1 MLYVIYN
8 KATDIDE
15 VVTEYL
21 TDALEEAGKLIDSGA
36 SADEYEVLFIHLS
49 RESYDKY
56 DWSHIMNHIES
67 TLRIND
73 FLAKYGISS
82 DPVKEVEPEVE
93 PVNKEMYHNL
103 DKAEQLE
110 VLKFVSDQMLIDELN
125 RRMSEYRKY
134 ADAIRNANEG
144 LMIYV

>member
-8 KATDIDE
+8 KSTDIDE

-36 SADEYEVLFIHLS
+36 SADEYSVLLIHLS
-49 RESYDKY
+49 PESYQSH
-56 DWSHIMNHIES
+56 DWSYIQNHVES
-67 TLRIND
+67 AERIND
-73 FLAKYGISS
+73 FLNKYGITS
-82 DPVKEVEPEVE
+82 DPVKEVE

-125 RRMSEYRKY
+125 RRLNEYRTY
-134 ADAIRNANEG
+134 ADTIREAG
-144 LMIYV
+144 DKMRIYV

>member
-21 TDALEEAGKLIDSGA
+21 TDALEEAGKIIDSGA
-36 SADEYEVLFIHLS
+36 QTDDYEVLFIHLS
-49 RESYDKY
+49 PESYHKY
-56 DWSHIMNHIES
+56 DWIYIQNHVES
-67 TLRIND
+67 TMPIYD
-73 FLAKYGISS
+73 FLSKYGISS
-82 DPVKEVEPEVE
+82 EPVKEVEAVS
-93 PVNKEMYHNL
+93 KEMYHNL

-125 RRMSEYRKY
+125 RRLNEYRTY
-134 ADAIRNANEG
+134 ADAIRDAG
-144 LMIYV
+144 DKMRIYV

>member
-21 TDALEEAGKLIDSGA
+21 TDALEEAGKIIDSGA
-36 SADEYEVLFIHLS
+36 SAGDYEVLFIHLS

-67 TLRIND
+67 TLMIND

-82 DPVKEVEPEVE
+82 EPVKEVE

-134 ADAIRNANEG
+134 ADAIRDANEG

>member
-21 TDALEEAGKLIDSGA
+21 TDALEEAGKIIDSIASGA
-36 SADEYEVLFIHLS
+36 STGDYEVLFIHLS

-67 TLRIND
+67 TLSIND
-73 FLAKYGISS
+73 FLSKYGISS
-82 DPVKEVEPEVE
+82 EPVKEVE
-93 PVNKEMYHNL
+93 PVNKEVYHNM

-110 VLKFVSDQMLIDELN
+110 VIKFVSDQMLIDELN
-125 RRMSEYRKY
+125 RRLNEYRAY
-134 ADAIRNANEG
+134 ADAIREAG
-144 LMIYV
+144 DKMRIYV

>member
-8 KATDIDE
+8 KSTDVDE

-21 TDALEEAGKLIDSGA
+21 TDALEEAGKVIDSGA
-36 SADEYEVLFIHLS
+36 CADEYEVLFIHLS
-49 RESYDKY
+49 PESYDKY
-56 DWSHIMNHIES
+56 DWDHIMNYVEKSVDIK
-67 TLRIND
+67 T
-73 FLAKYGISS
+73 FLKNYGV
-82 DPVKEVEPEVE
+82 DADDHE

-125 RRMSEYRKY
+125 RRLNEYRTY
-134 ADAIRNANEG
+134 ADAIRDAG
-144 LMIYV
+144 DKMRIYV